1 MSTFAFF
8 MGVCL
13 GVLIHSMVNDKVF
26 KKELDKVEE

>member
-1 MSTFAFF
+1 MEPVMFF
-8 MGVCL
+8 VGICL